1 MQIPG
6 RSVRRGSKRLSSKET
21 KNIFYT
27 KTRSGLIKDG
37 SLGCL
42 HLYYGQGVG
51 KTTRTVGLAIRA
63 AGKNLQV
70 AFIQFMKS
78 DVSGEVAI
86 LKQIPNI
93 RYRCPGKHPFIM
105 SDGPRTVHYEHAN
118 KAFDYALEAVAV
130 GSQLIVCDEM
140 LDTVIFEI
148 FEQAKLLELIAK
160 CKTDNIE
167 LVLTGRIASPELV
180 READYVTEFV
190 QIKHPYY
197 NGAKSR
203 EGIEY

>member
-1 MQIPG
+1 M
-6 RSVRRGSKRLSSKET
+6 RKET
-21 KNIFYT
+21 KAIFYT

-37 SLGCL
+37 SLGFI

-70 AFIQFMKS
+70 TFIQFMKS
-78 DVSGEVAI
+78 GESGEVAI

-93 RYRCPGKHPFIM
+93 HYRCPGKHPFIM
-105 SDGPRTVHYEHAN
+105 SGGPHAVHYEHAN
-118 KAFDYALEAVAV
+118 QASDYALDAVAN
-130 GSQLIVCDEM
+130 GSQLIICDEM
-140 LDTVIFEI
+140 LDTVIFKI
-148 FEQAKLLELIAK
+148 LEQDKLLELIAK
-160 CKTDNIE
+160 CKTDSIE
-167 LVLTGRIASPELV
+167 LVMTGRFASPELV
-180 READYVTEFV
+180 REANYVTEFV

-197 NGAKSR
+197 SGAKSR

>member
-1 MQIPG
+1 M
-6 RSVRRGSKRLSSKET
+6 RKET
-21 KNIFYT
+21 KAIFYT

-37 SLGCL
+37 SLGFI

-70 AFIQFMKS
+70 TFIQFMKS
-78 DVSGEVAI
+78 GESGEVAI

-93 RYRCPGKHPFIM
+93 HYRCPGKHPFIM
-105 SDGPRTVHYEHAN
+105 SGGPHAVHYEHAN
-118 KAFDYALEAVAV
+118 QASDYALDAVAN
-130 GSQLIVCDEM
+130 GSQLIICDEM
-140 LDTVIFEI
+140 LDTVIFKI
-148 FEQAKLLELIAK
+148 LDQDKLLELIAK
-160 CKTDNIE
+160 CKTDSIE
-167 LVLTGRIASPELV
+167 LVMTGRFASPELV

-197 NGAKSR
+197 SGAKSR

>member
-1 MQIPG
+1 MI
-6 RSVRRGSKRLSSKET
+6 RLFPKSAKQFRFKEA
-21 KNIFYT
+21 KAIFYT
-27 KTRSGLIKDG
+27 KTRSGIINNG
-37 SLGCL
+37 NLGRI

-51 KTTRTVGLAIRA
+51 KTTRTVGLAVRA
-63 AGKNLQV
+63 AGRNLQV

-78 DVSGEVAI
+78 GASGEVAI

-93 RYRCPGKHPFIM
+93 RYQCPGKHPFIM
-105 SDGPRTVHYEHAN
+105 SGGPQAVHYEHAE
-118 KAFDYALEAVAV
+118 KAFGYALAAIAND
-130 GSQLIVCDEM
+130 SQLIVCDEM

-148 FEQAKLLELIAK
+148 LDHAKLLELIAK

-167 LVLTGRIASPELV
+167 LVMTGRFASPELA
-180 READYVTEFV
+180 READCITEFV

-197 NGAKSR
+197 SGAKSR